1 MQITTT
7 TIRHKRYSYLGWSD
21 KNPDGTL
28 INTLAQGE
36 IGVLLSDDLET
47 VLEVRLGVTNNSSFF
62 DGVILGAS
70 EAVDICVRPYAS
82 KFELPT
88 LGNEYTV
95 YIVKKTNQIYRW
107 DNTDRKYYPVSAAPG
122 QGEGWWKEV
131 NGGGAELDRNLLGSS
146 TPINW

>member
-7 TIRHKRYSYLGWSD
+7 TIKHKRYSYLGWSD

-28 INTLAQGE
+28 VNTLAQGE

-47 VLEVRLGVTNNSSFF
+47 VLEVRLGVANNSSFF

-70 EAVDICVRPYAS
+70 EAVDICVRPYVS

-95 YIVKKTNQIYRW
+95 YIVKKTN
-107 DNTDRKYYPVSAAPG
+107 
-122 QGEGWWKEV
+122 
-131 NGGGAELDRNLLGSS
+131 
-146 TPINW
+146 